1 MQLAAEILAC
11 GNENYFRTVFD
22 TGVIWDYQIIFAVRV
37 VSTYFTFYRTVISKE
52 YWDELENGLPRK
64 ESIVIKRWPGEARPT
79 SGLNIMEPSERQKIL
94 EAFFKIR
101 KHLLQERKD

>member
-37 VSTYFTFYRTVISKE
+37 VSTYFTFYKTMISKE
-52 YWDELENGLPRK
+52 YWEELGDGLPQK
-64 ESIVIKRWPGEARPT
+64 ESIVIKRWPGGECPT
-79 SGLNIMEPSERQKIL
+79 DGLNIMEPSGRQKIL